1 MNAGCLGSL
10 AMIFT
15 AIIAVVA
22 VVVAGK
28 KQINL

>member
-1 MNAGCLGSL
+1 MQTGCLGSL

-15 AIIAVVA
+15 AIIAVVT
-22 VVVAGK
+22 VFVAGK